1 MHGESVIVERS
12 IKFTR
17 STLYNNNRITYAYTN
32 NIDNDITVENIFKK
46 HDVDDKLVF
55 IYNDLFKS
63 MDKLEIIY
71 GIDKTTSVSKL
82 YITSKFNKIKISQYK
97 QGFIN

>member
-32 NIDNDITVENIFKK
+32 NIDTVIGNEEETCSSSVGRNKK
-46 HDVDDKLVF
+46 K
-55 IYNDLFKS
+55 KS
-63 MDKLEIIY
+63 K
-71 GIDKTTSVSKL
+71 KT
-82 YITSKFNKIKISQYK
+82 
-97 QGFIN
+97 